1 MSVILGSTNINY
13 GETTTIT
20 VNGLNNIT
28 VLPENLVI
36 STETTLT
43 GIIATVEPG
52 ISTIFYIN
60 GYDNLMNLIS
70 FNETI
75 YVNVTSTIGSYTPD
89 FIDITKSNTYY
100 TVNYNTLIELSV
112 DGSISYKWYPITYLN
127 TNTGQTVISK
137 PLKNIVY
144 TVYGTDPFNVTSATK
159 ISINVNTFMQFTPS
173 KPTVYDGN
181 LLNLSVVYNNINI
194 NALIPI
200 TYTWKSSMFAS
211 LPDNCV
217 NLLYGNSIQLHPYES
232 QEYIVSAYQR
242 NELISSAPIS
252 ITVIQKPPNI
262 IDVDI
267 IPLQIF
273 NLVISRN
280 SKALTDALLK
290 NKILSKKIINFYYNV
305 LITAYRYAFTNK
317 NGISYKVPWYC
328 HYQQENQS
336 NEMILS
342 FNQQWNFFKYI
353 NNNQI
358 RAGNT
363 ASNFTFLLN
372 HVNKIYLEKPQKIYI
387 TPL

>member
-28 VLPENLVI
+28 VIPENLVI

-43 GIIATVEPG
+43 GIIATVQPV

-60 GYDNLMNLIS
+60 GYDDLMNLIS

-89 FIDITKSNTYY
+89 FIDITKINTYY
-100 TVNYNTLIELSV
+100 TVNYNTPITLTV
-112 DGSISYKWYPITYLN
+112 NGSISYKWYPITYLN
-127 TNTGQTVISK
+127 TNTGSSVIST
-137 PLKNIVY
+137 PLKDIVY

-159 ISINVNTFMQFTPS
+159 ISITVNTFMVFTPS
-173 KPTVYDGN
+173 KPVVYDGN
-181 LLNLSVVYNNINI
+181 LLNLSVVYNNSNTINS
-194 NALIPI
+194 LI
-200 TYTWKSSMFAS
+200 TYTWKSSMFSS
-211 LPDNCV
+211 LPNNCV
-217 NLLYGNSIQLHPYES
+217 NLLYGDSIELHPYNN
-232 QEYIVSAYQR
+232 QEYIVSAYQS
-242 NELISSAPIS
+242 NQLISSASIL

-273 NLVISRN
+273 DLVISRN
-280 SKALTDALLK
+280 SKELTNALVK
-290 NKILSKKIINFYYNV
+290 NKNLSKKIINFYYNV
-305 LITAYRYAFTNK
+305 LITAYRYEFTNK
-317 NGISYKVPWYC
+317 NGISYRVSWYC
-328 HYQQENQS
+328 YYQQVNKS
-336 NEMILS
+336 NGMILS

-353 NNNQI
+353 NNNQT
-358 RAGNT
+358 RDGNT
-363 ASNFTFLLN
+363 LSNFAFLLN
-372 HVNKIYLEKPQKIYI
+372 HVNKIYLSHPQKIYI

>member
-28 VLPENLVI
+28 VIPENLVI

-43 GIIATVEPG
+43 GIIATVQPV

-89 FIDITKSNTYY
+89 FIDITKINTYY
-100 TVNYNTLIELSV
+100 TVNYNTPITLTV
-112 DGSISYKWYPITYLN
+112 NGSISYKWYPITYLN
-127 TNTGQTVISK
+127 TNTGSSVIST
-137 PLKNIVY
+137 PLKDIVY
-144 TVYGTDPFNVTSATK
+144 TVYGTDPFNVTSATI
-159 ISINVNTFMQFTPS
+159 ISITVNTFMVFTPS
-173 KPTVYDGN
+173 KPIVYDGN
-181 LLNLSVVYNNINI
+181 LLNLSVVYNNSNTINS
-194 NALIPI
+194 LI
-200 TYTWKSSMFAS
+200 TYTWKSSMFSS
-211 LPDNCV
+211 LPNNCV
-217 NLLYGNSIQLHPYES
+217 NLLYGDSIELHPYNN
-232 QEYIVSAYQR
+232 QEYIVSAYQS
-242 NELISSAPIS
+242 NQLISSASIL

-273 NLVISRN
+273 DLVISRN
-280 SKALTDALLK
+280 SKELTNALVK
-290 NKILSKKIINFYYNV
+290 NKNLSKKIINFYYNV
-305 LITAYRYAFTNK
+305 LITAYRYEFTNK
-317 NGISYKVPWYC
+317 NGISYRVSWYC
-328 HYQQENQS
+328 YYQQVNKS
-336 NEMILS
+336 NGMILS

-353 NNNQI
+353 NNNQT

-363 ASNFTFLLN
+363 LSNFAFLLN
-372 HVNKIYLEKPQKIYI
+372 HVNKIYLSHPQKIYI

>member
-28 VLPENLVI
+28 VIPENLVI

-75 YVNVTSTIGSYTPD
+75 YVNVTSQIGSYSPD
-89 FIDITKSNTYY
+89 FIDIVKSNTYY
-100 TVNYNTLIELSV
+100 TVNYNTPITLTVE
-112 DGSISYKWYPITYLN
+112 GSISYKWYPITYLN
-127 TNTGQTVISK
+127 TTTGPSVIST
-137 PLKNIVY
+137 PLKDIVY

-159 ISINVNTFMQFTPS
+159 ISITVNTYMVFTPS
-173 KPTVYDGN
+173 KPVVYDGN
-181 LLNLSVVYNNINI
+181 LLNLSVIYNNSNAINP
-194 NALIPI
+194 LI
-200 TYTWKSSMFAS
+200 TYTWKSSMFSS
-211 LPDNCV
+211 LPNNCV
-217 NLLYGNSIQLHPYES
+217 NLLYGDSIELHPYQN
-232 QEYIVSAYQR
+232 QEYIVSAYQS
-242 NELISSAPIS
+242 NQLISSAPIL

-273 NLVISRN
+273 DLVISRN
-280 SKALTDALLK
+280 SKALTNALVK
-290 NKILSKKIINFYYNV
+290 NKNLSKKIINFYYNV
-305 LITAYRYAFTNK
+305 LITAYRYEFTNK

-328 HYQQENQS
+328 YYQKVNKS
-336 NEMILS
+336 NEMIIS

-353 NNNQI
+353 NNNQT
-358 RAGNT
+358 RAGNS
-363 ASNFTFLLN
+363 ASNFAFLLN
-372 HVNKIYLEKPQKIYI
+372 HVNKIYLEHPQKIYI